1 METGT
6 LPKLNELLR
15 VPVGAA
21 RYGTISESSDSD
33 VFILTPTE
41 NLKVHDQKANTSYF
55 VWSVPALRYYWG
67 HPVSLGDLTGACTGD
82 ERLVAFLRDHRHEIA
97 YAAPGRTADFGLDYI
112 AVGERYG
119 YTSPI
124 KAGLRTAMI
133 LSHMAGEREDPF
145 LLSDEEKAVLIR
157 ARTGGVPPEERVEIY
172 RRTICPENLDKLRRM
187 PVNIAVKNEL
197 FGLLDK
203 ICKEETQ

>member
-1 METGT
+1 MEVGT

-21 RYGTISESSDSD
+21 RYGMLSKHSDSD

-41 NLKVHDQKANTSYF
+41 NLKVRDREANTSYF

-67 HPVSLGDLTGACTGD
+67 HPVSLGDLTGDCTGD
-82 ERLVAFLRDHRHEIA
+82 ERLVSFLRSRRYEVA
-97 YAAPGRTADFGLDYI
+97 YGAPERTAAFGLDYI

-119 YTSPI
+119 YNSPI

-133 LSHMAGEREDPF
+133 LSHMAAEVEDPF
-145 LLSDEEKAVLIR
+145 LLSDEEKATLIR
-157 ARTGGVPPEERVEIY
+157 ARTGEVKPEERVEVY
-172 RRTICPENLDKLRRM
+172 RRTLSPENLNKLRRM
-187 PVNIAVKNEL
+187 PENVTVKNEL
-197 FGLLDK
+197 FVLLDE